1 MKNCHFFF
9 KISLFL
15 EILKNP
21 EKCHFLAIFSIGA
34 DPKKGPKT
42 PIFFQSGLEGVFS
55 GFFGFFPS
63 KIPTEIFRGLR
74 EKPRFWPLQG
84 SILALFPRIAK
95 FCIFSCFFS
104 KNHDFLEKS
113 RFFMMIYDFYQ
124 FLPQNHQFKRQIDEF
139 FKN

>member
-1 MKNCHFFF
+1 M
-9 KISLFL
+9 

-84 SILALFPRIAK
+84 VDFGPFSQNREILH
-95 FCIFSCFFS
+95 FFVF
-104 KNHDFLEKS
+104 FLEKS
-113 RFFMMIYDFYQ
+113 RFSRKITIFHDD
-124 FLPQNHQFKRQIDEF
+124 L
-139 FKN
+139 